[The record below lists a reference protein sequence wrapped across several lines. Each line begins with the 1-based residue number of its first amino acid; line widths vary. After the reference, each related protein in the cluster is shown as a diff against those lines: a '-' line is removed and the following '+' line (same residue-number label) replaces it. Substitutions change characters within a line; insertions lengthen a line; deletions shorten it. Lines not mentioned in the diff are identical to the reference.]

1 MTFNASANQA
11 AVQGVA
17 RAIAFQTT
25 SPRLAPPPRSIQ
37 VSLTDGDGGTSDTAV
52 FSLTQSQ
59 VRRFAFQEGVDAGQG
74 LYVGAGDVMLAQAQP
89 TTNLPIGANP
99 TEGLL
104 VDYDAGT
111 TNAAVLMRFDNI
123 FGNAVGQ
130 IPLNAKVLSARLVL
144 DTNNPGDG
152 GSFHRMLTNWDP
164 NTATWDNIPSTLN
177 LTNVPIRNNGVIA
190 REIYDT
196 QVGGPGGGGDTAAG
210 VTTIGVKAD
219 IEAWLNG
226 ETNLGWLIQG
236 WEGQTDGWA
245 FSPSESLHASDRP
258 RLEIDWVPATIVAS
272 NFQQGLNGY
281 TGTFDAAL
289 TQNTPDIDNSSSTG
303 MMFVDF
309 NDAAATNNS
318 HVVMRFDS
326 INGTAVGQVPAGA
339 LIHGASLTLA
349 STGNNGAGDG
359 GQFYPLLQP
368 FASPPTWNGFV
379 DGISPNGIEAAA
391 TLR

>member
-1 MTFNASANQA
+1 MTANDVDLVDFNGGLLTATIATNAQIGDSLFVRSTGNGTGQVGVSGNNISFGGTVVGVFVGGTTGSPLTVTFNASANQA

-144 DTNNPGDG
+144 DTNNP
-152 GSFHRMLTNWDP
+152 
-164 NTATWDNIPSTLN
+164 ATVVRS
-177 LTNVPIRNNGVIA
+177 
-190 REIYDT
+190 
-196 QVGGPGGGGDTAAG
+196 
-210 VTTIGVKAD
+210 
-219 IEAWLNG
+219 IEC
-226 ETNLGWLIQG
+226 
-236 WEGQTDGWA
+236 
-245 FSPSESLHASDRP
+245 
-258 RLEIDWVPATIVAS
+258 
-272 NFQQGLNGY
+272 
-281 TGTFDAAL
+281 
-289 TQNTPDIDNSSSTG
+289 
-303 MMFVDF
+303 
-309 NDAAATNNS
+309 
-318 HVVMRFDS
+318 
-326 INGTAVGQVPAGA
+326 
-339 LIHGASLTLA
+339 
-349 STGNNGAGDG
+349 
-359 GQFYPLLQP
+359 
-368 FASPPTWNGFV
+368 
-379 DGISPNGIEAAA
+379 
-391 TLR
+391 